1 MAGKPKSMSQIKQ
14 LILLHAQG
22 KGKKTIARTLSMSK
36 NTVKIYLQK
45 LESLLSD
52 NTTPASIETLV
63 KLEDPLLEAKFHAGN
78 PAYKKE
84 TGRYDRFKEQ
94 LPYFLKELQR
104 KGVTRH
110 LLWQEYK
117 EQYPGGYSY
126 GQFCFHLQQQRIAS
140 KPSMVLFHKPADK
153 LFIDFAGKKIY
164 YTDRQTGE
172 VVPCYLFVAC
182 LPFSDY
188 GFAIAVPT
196 QTIADFLYALA
207 CCLIFLGGVPASLV
221 PDNLKA
227 AVIRANRYEPT
238 INRALEDFANYYGTV
253 VIPAR
258 AKKPKDKAL
267 VENQVNI
274 FYTRVFAKLRNQTFF
289 DLGSLNKA
297 ITEKVREHNQTRMQE
312 KPWCREERFLAEE
325 KQHLMPV
332 PEEPFEL
339 KYYTRLLVAKNNH
352 IRLSAD
358 KHYYS
363 VPYKLIGQRVD
374 VYYTRTMVYIFS
386 KGEQVAVHIR
396 SYQSGGYTIN
406 KEHLCSHH
414 QHYLDRSPE
423 YYIGLATKQSEVL
436 RELTEA
442 LFSQREHPE
451 RFYRTCDGL
460 LSLARK
466 TDKQTFERA
475 CTIALDN
482 GIYSYQFVKNC
493 IENKTVYQTEE
504 PVNKP
509 LPAHQNIRGKN
520 YFTQLEINFNHQ
532 NKN

>member
-36 NTVKIYLQK
+36 NTVKIYLHK

-52 NTTPASIETLV
+52 SANPASIEALV
-63 KLEDPLLEAKFHAGN
+63 KLEDPVLEAKFHAGN

-84 TGRYDRFKEQ
+84 AGRYDRFKEQ

-117 EQYPGGYSY
+117 EQYTGGYSY
-126 GQFCFHLQQQRIAS
+126 GQFCFHLQQQRLAS

-153 LFIDFAGKKIY
+153 LFLDFAGKKIY

-172 VVPCYLFVAC
+172 GVPCYMFVAC
-182 LPFSDY
+182 LAYSDY
-188 GFAIAVPT
+188 GFAMAVPT
-196 QTIADFLYALA
+196 QTIADFLYALS
-207 CCLIFLGGVPASLV
+207 CCLIFLGGVPASLI
-221 PDNLKA
+221 PDNFKA
-227 AVIRANRYEPT
+227 AVIRTNRFEPT
-238 INRALEDFANYYGTV
+238 INRALDDFANYYGTT
-253 VIPAR
+253 VIPTR

-274 FYTRVFAKLRNQTFF
+274 FYTRVFARLRNQTFF
-289 DLGSLNKA
+289 DLDSLNKA
-297 ITEKVREHNQTRMQE
+297 IAQKVHDHNQTRMQE
-312 KPWCREERFLAEE
+312 KPWCRQERFLAEE
-325 KQHLMPV
+325 KQHLLAL
-332 PEEPFEL
+332 PEKPFEL
-339 KYYTRLLVAKNNH
+339 KYYTRILVAKNNH
-352 IRLSAD
+352 IRLSED

-374 VYYTRTMVYIFS
+374 VYYTRTMVYIFF
-386 KGEQVAVHIR
+386 KGEQIAVHVR
-396 SYQSGGYTIN
+396 SYQPGGYTIN

-414 QHYLDRSPE
+414 QHYMDRSPQ
-423 YYIGLATKQSEVL
+423 YYIRLATGWSAVL
-436 RELTEA
+436 REITEA
-442 LFSQREHPE
+442 LFSQDKHPE
-451 RFYRTCDGL
+451 QLYKTCDGL

-475 CTIALDN
+475 CRIALDN

-493 IENKTVYQTEE
+493 IENKVVYQTEKTE
-504 PVNKP
+504 NKP
-509 LPAHQNIRGKN
+509 LPAHQNIRGKE
-520 YFTQLEINFNHQ
+520 YFTQQEINFNHQ